1 MLVKVCA
8 RHAFENVTGADNIT
22 QAASRSQPKL
32 RHRSRAG
39 IPVHSEREDN
49 IMREHTAEAIKDVLD
64 DYKINK
70 KADPARVV
78 THFNNMEEEI
88 NNIRKVLFMENKES
102 NEEDIKELDQMVHLL
117 RNGKV
122 PASPV
127 ITEVQ

>member
-1 MLVKVCA
+1 
-8 RHAFENVTGADNIT
+8 
-22 QAASRSQPKL
+22 
-32 RHRSRAG
+32 
-39 IPVHSEREDN
+39 
-49 IMREHTAEAIKDVLD
+49 MREHVADAVKDVLD

-88 NNIRKVLFMENKES
+88 SNIRKVLFMEDKES
-102 NEEDIKELDQMVHLL
+102 NKEDIKELDQMVHFL

-122 PASPV
+122 PALPV

>member
-1 MLVKVCA
+1 
-8 RHAFENVTGADNIT
+8 
-22 QAASRSQPKL
+22 
-32 RHRSRAG
+32 
-39 IPVHSEREDN
+39 
-49 IMREHTAEAIKDVLD
+49 MREHVADAVKDVLD

-88 NNIRKVLFMENKES
+88 SNIRKVLFAENNES
-102 NEEDIKELDQMVHLL
+102 NKEDIKELDQMVHLL

-122 PASPV
+122 PALPV

>member
-1 MLVKVCA
+1 
-8 RHAFENVTGADNIT
+8 
-22 QAASRSQPKL
+22 
-32 RHRSRAG
+32 
-39 IPVHSEREDN
+39 
-49 IMREHTAEAIKDVLD
+49 MREHTAEAVKDVLD

-88 NNIRKVLFMENKES
+88 SNIRKVLFMEDKES
-102 NEEDIKELDQMVHLL
+102 NKEDIKELDQMVHLL

-122 PASPV
+122 PALPV